1 MKQDGYMPQHL
12 RWALRAAVVALVV
25 GLLCLLQGCG
35 GGDFDDD
42 SATEQPKT
50 NQPVNCTQQPE
61 LCR

>member
-12 RWALRAAVVALVV
+12 RWALRAAVVALIV

-35 GGDFDDD
+35 GGDDLDETAD
-42 SATEQPKT
+42 GTKT
-50 NQPVNCTQQPE
+50 TPPLNCTTHPE

>member
-12 RWALRAAVVALVV
+12 RWALRAAVVALIV

-35 GGDFDDD
+35 GGDDLDDTD
-42 SATEQPKT
+42 GTKT
-50 NQPVNCTQQPE
+50 TPPLNCTTHPE

>member
-12 RWALRAAVVALVV
+12 SWALRAAVVALVV

-35 GGDFDDD
+35 GGDEPEEA
-42 SATEQPKT
+42 ATNKT
-50 NQPVNCTQQPE
+50 TPPLNCTFYPE